1 MTKTRRGFIP
11 RCPAFGPAPSGE
23 NQQHCLAQ
31 RDGMRFRIVRYKN
44 GRLTA
49 WRVPDRGPIKGRELP
64 NSTRTTRSLDQLL
77 DDAVK
82 FQKRVRY
89 GMNGGS

>member
-1 MTKTRRGFIP
+1 MAKARRGFIP
-11 RCPAFGPAPSGE
+11 KCPAFGPALDE

-31 RDGMRFRIVRYKN
+31 RDGMRFRVVRYKN

-49 WRVPDRGPIKGRELP
+49 WRVPDRGPITGHELP
-64 NSTRTTRSLDQLL
+64 NSTRMTRSLDQLL
-77 DDAVK
+77 EDAVK

-89 GMNGGS
+89 GVNGGS